1 MANLQNSSDLWLTAL
16 DPKYSGHQAAIEE
29 LRRILVSALHRVF
42 TSAEVVHHIEDFVQ
56 DTLIRINDN
65 LGSYRGNGSFVAWAI
80 SIAIHVAYSDL
91 RRARWRGHSLDQI
104 DMQGI
109 FVPELATDSMSSPER
124 QSAQLEILGMLRN
137 CIAENLTERQRQ
149 VLLAELAGMPLATI
163 AEELDTT
170 ENNIYKLDH
179 DARMR
184 LKKILLYKG
193 INSEYIKWAFDI

>member
-1 MANLQNSSDLWLTAL
+1 
-16 DPKYSGHQAAIEE
+16 
-29 LRRILVSALHRVF
+29 
-42 TSAEVVHHIEDFVQ
+42 
-56 DTLIRINDN
+56 
-65 LGSYRGNGSFVAWAI
+65 
-80 SIAIHVAYSDL
+80 
-91 RRARWRGHSLDQI
+91 
-104 DMQGI
+104 MQGI